1 MARKGDIKRPAA
13 PITIGKVRRAV
24 PVTVVYRA
32 SDGAITPVDYSDMT
46 TEQMRGIASEF
57 HVTAV
62 ICRTCGDEAPHC
74 PDVSPFFSA

>member
-1 MARKGDIKRPAA
+1 MATKGDIKAKARPV
-13 PITIGKVRRAV
+13 TVRTVRHEV

-32 SDGAITPVDYSDMT
+32 ADGVATPVDYSDMT
-46 TEQMRGIASEF
+46 AEQFRGIAGAY

-74 PDVSPFFSA
+74 PDVSRFFS

>member
-1 MARKGDIKRPAA
+1 MARKGDIKVAVPAVS
-13 PITIGKVRRAV
+13 ISQVRHAV

-32 SDGAITPVDYSDMT
+32 ADGVITPVDYSDMT
-46 TEQMRGIASEF
+46 ASQMRGIASEF

-74 PDVSPFFSA
+74 PDVARFFE

>member
-1 MARKGDIKRPAA
+1 MSRTATRKA
-13 PITIGKVRRAV
+13 T

-32 SDGAITPVDYSDMT
+32 ADGVTTPVDYSDMT
-46 TEQMRGIASEF
+46 AEQMRGIASEY

-74 PDVSPFFSA
+74 PDVSRFF

>member
-1 MARKGDIKRPAA
+1 MTGARKGWA
-13 PITIGKVRRAV
+13 PRSPGGNMSRTRKAI

-32 SDGAITPVDYSDMT
+32 VDGAVTPVDYSDMT
-46 TEQMRGIASEF
+46 AEQMQGIAAEF

-74 PDVSPFFSA
+74 PDVSRFF

>member
-1 MARKGDIKRPAA
+1 MASKGDIKRPAKSV
-13 PITIGKVRRAV
+13 TIGKVRHAV

-32 SDGAITPVDYSDMT
+32 ADGMITPVDYSDMT
-46 TEQMRGIASEF
+46 TQQMRGIASEF

-74 PDVSPFFSA
+74 PDVSQFFSA